1 MTTERIAEIREEI
14 EEYKEDRSK
23 AKGRIEDIEK
33 RWENEFEVKDLS
45 AAETLQLKL
54 EKEDKKLAEKE
65 KNIEDE
71 IEDLL
76 EEMED

>member
-33 RWENEFEVKDLS
+33 RWEDEFEVKDLS
-45 AAETLQLKL
+45 AAEALQLKL

-76 EEMED
+76 EEMEE